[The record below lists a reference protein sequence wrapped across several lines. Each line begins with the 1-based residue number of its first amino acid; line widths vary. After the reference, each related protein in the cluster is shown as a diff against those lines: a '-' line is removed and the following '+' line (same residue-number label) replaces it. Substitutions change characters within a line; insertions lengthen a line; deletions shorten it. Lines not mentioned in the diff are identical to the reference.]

1 MVSPNQDVS
10 REVTHFEIEKLAK
23 AIECFRNNSG
33 EYTREIPV
41 QVIATFLYVAS
52 HDDCNKIDMERALC
66 LSSASGSRNTDWLSD
81 QHRLGKPGLRMV
93 YRKPGETS
101 KKGHKYQHV
110 FLTEKGKET
119 AILIRKIL
127 YPHT

>member
-10 REVTHFEIEKLAK
+10 REVTDFEIEKLAK

-81 QHRLGKPGLRMV
+81 QHRLGKPGLGMIV
-93 YRKPGETS
+93 KYRDRTNRRRQILQLTA
-101 KKGHKYQHV
+101 KGRN
-110 FLTEKGKET
+110 LAKE
-119 AILIRKIL
+119 IKDIL
-127 YPHT
+127 YSEN